1 MMPQTVRF
9 ITVGNLKESYL
20 REAAAE
26 YKKRLSGMC
35 RVEEVEL
42 KEVRLPEDPSETEIK
57 KALAEEAKAILA
69 AIPPRA
75 YTVALCVEGKQMS
88 SPELSRKLEAVTA
101 ETGELCFIIGSS
113 HGLAPEVKT
122 AAGLRLSVSELTF
135 PHQLMRVILYEAIY
149 RCYQIAKGSKYH
161 K

>member
-9 ITVGNLKESYL
+9 VTVGSLKESYL

-35 RVEEVEL
+35 RVEEIEL
-42 KEVRLPEDPSETEIK
+42 KEVRLPEDPSESEIK

-69 AIPPRA
+69 AIPPRSYPIA
-75 YTVALCVEGKQMS
+75 MCVEGKQMS
-88 SPELSRKLEAVTA
+88 SPELSRRLESVTA
-101 ETGELCFIIGSS
+101 ECGTLCFIIGSS
-113 HGLAPEVKT
+113 HGLAPEVK
-122 AAGLRLSVSELTF
+122 AAAKMRLSISELTF
-135 PHQLMRVILYEAIY
+135 PHQLMRVILYEAVY
-149 RCYQIAKGSKYH
+149 RCYQIAKGSRYH

>member
-26 YKKRLSGMC
+26 YKKRLMGLC
-35 RVEEVEL
+35 RVEEIEL
-42 KEVRLPEDPSETEIK
+42 KEVRLPDDPSESEIK

-69 AIPPRA
+69 AIPSRA
-75 YTVALCVEGKQMS
+75 YSVALCVEGKQLS
-88 SPELSRKLEAVTA
+88 SPDLSRKLESVTA
-101 ETGELCFIIGSS
+101 ECGTLCFIIGSS
-113 HGLAPEVKT
+113 HGLAPEVKS
-122 AAGLRLSVSELTF
+122 AAKMRLSVSELTF
-135 PHQLMRVILYEAIY
+135 PHQLMRVILYEAVY